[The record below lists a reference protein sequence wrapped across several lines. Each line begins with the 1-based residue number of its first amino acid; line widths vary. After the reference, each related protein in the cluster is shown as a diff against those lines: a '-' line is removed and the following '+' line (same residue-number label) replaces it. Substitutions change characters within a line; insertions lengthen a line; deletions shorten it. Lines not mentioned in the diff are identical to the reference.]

1 MATLLTLLDGA
12 TLPGEDVPG
21 NGPANASAARAHVM
35 VVATTNRPDA
45 LDPAMRRPGRF
56 DQEVEIPIPN
66 EPERRDI
73 LRVLLQHVPHSC
85 SEADIDYVS
94 QRAHGYVGA
103 DLAAVCKEA
112 GLLAL
117 KRVYTAQA
125 GAART
130 EEVPPLAAGSAAS
143 AAVLGGT
150 APQRAE
156 PATGAELLDRIVVT
170 ADDLRGGLQ
179 EVRPS
184 AMREITIDVPRVL
197 WSDVGGQE
205 ETKRRLKEAVE
216 WPLRHPE
223 AFERM
228 GIRPPRGVLLYGPPG
243 CSKTLMA
250 KALATET
257 QLNFIAVK
265 GPELFSKWVGESER
279 AVQTVFRKARSA
291 APSIV
296 FFDEIDALA
305 VQRGSS
311 GEGSSVADR
320 VLSQLLS
327 EMDGVQALGSVTVIA
342 ATNRPDLMDGAL
354 LRPGRFD
361 RQIYVR
367 PPDTPTREQIFTI
380 CLRGMP
386 HDEDVHP
393 ATLAGQTDGFSGAEI
408 AAVCREAA
416 LAAMASDPANA
427 SSIGLAAFQKAIAGV
442 TPNITKEMLAFY
454 DGYERR
460 AA

>member
-1 MATLLTLLDGA
+1 
-12 TLPGEDVPG
+12 
-21 NGPANASAARAHVM
+21 M

-45 LDPAMRRPGRF
+45 LDPALRRPGRL

-73 LRVLLQHVPHSC
+73 LRVLLRNVPHSLC
-85 SEADIDYVS
+85 EADIDDVS

-103 DLAAVCKEA
+103 DLAAVCREA
-112 GLLAL
+112 GLIAL
-117 KRVYTAQA
+117 KRAYATAPP
-125 GAART
+125 AA
-130 EEVPPLAAGSAAS
+130 EV
-143 AAVLGGT
+143 GGT
-150 APQRAE
+150 AHADADVDAAAARA
-156 PATGAELLDRIVVT
+156 ATDNATLDRIVVT
-170 ADDLRGGLQ
+170 AEDLRTGLR

-184 AMREITIDVPRVL
+184 AMREVTIDVPHVL
-197 WSDVGGQE
+197 WDDVGGQE
-205 ETKRRLKEAVE
+205 ETKRRLKEAVD

-223 AFERM
+223 AFARM
-228 GIRPPRGVLLYGPPG
+228 GIRAPRGVLLYGPPG

-279 AVQTVFRKARSA
+279 AVQQVFRKARAA

-311 GEGSSVADR
+311 GDGSSVADR

-327 EMDGVQALGSVTVIA
+327 EMDGVESLGNVTVIA
-342 ATNRPDLMDGAL
+342 ATNRPDLIDAAL

-367 PPDTPTREQIFTI
+367 PPDADTRTQIFTI
-380 CLRGMP
+380 CLRSIP
-386 HDEDVHP
+386 HTADVD
-393 ATLAGQTDGFSGAEI
+393 AASLGALTAGFSGAEI

-416 LAAMASDPANA
+416 LAAMADDPAGA
-427 SSIGLAAFQKAIAGV
+427 STVGLAAFHAAVAGV
-442 TPNITKEMLAFY
+442 TPSITAEMLAFY

-460 AA
+460 AS